1 MPTTLEATE
10 YVQEHGVVFLPGQGG
25 QRRRRGHLRSGDVP
39 ELRAP
44 VLDLRGSGREAQGHH
59 GEHLHTPSTTPPSSY
74 GHEGNYVMG
83 ANIAGFEKVANAMMA
98 QGIV

>member
-44 VLDLRGSGREAQGHH
+44 LLDRSRKWTRSCKGIMVSIFHAIDDAAKR
-59 GEHLHTPSTTPPSSY
+59 Y